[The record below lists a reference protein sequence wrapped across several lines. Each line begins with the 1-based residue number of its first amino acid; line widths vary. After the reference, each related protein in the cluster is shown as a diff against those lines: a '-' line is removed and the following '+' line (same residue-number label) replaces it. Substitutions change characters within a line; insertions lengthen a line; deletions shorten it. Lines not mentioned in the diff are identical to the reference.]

1 MKYTKIT
8 NKQFQ
13 DKLNNLS
20 ERLKESIEK
29 EVTGL
34 DCGLEVTKKRVEKGR
49 TNFRFF
55 AKTYFPHYISQ
66 HDSTLH
72 TFLYQRLDQLVKA
85 KKPGTK
91 LAIAAPRSEAKST
104 LVTQIFT
111 LWCLVTG
118 KRVFITIIMD
128 ALHQATTMLESIKA
142 ELEANPRLKQD
153 YPESF
158 GKGRTWNDGIAITNN
173 GARVQAFGSGT
184 RMRGLRHGAKRP
196 DLVICDDLE
205 NDENV
210 RSCKQRDKLDEWLR
224 SVVLKL
230 GPPDDTMDVIC
241 VGTILHHDS
250 LLSRLFNNPLWESK
264 RFCAI
269 INWPDNMPLWDR
281 WQDIL
286 KNDGENQADIFYK
299 QHKLAMEAGAII
311 SWPNVRSLE
320 TLMKIRCRD
329 GSDTFDA
336 ELQNQ
341 PQHHNAPFQNFSYW
355 TKESPDWLYFGAVDP
370 SMGKSGNRG
379 DPSAIIVAG
388 YDRENGVLNVVEAD
402 IRRRHP
408 DQIIA
413 DVIASQDRYDCRL
426 WVVETVQFQE
436 FFKDELIRRSARV
449 NIPITAKGIKPLRD
463 KELRI
468 SSLQPHIN
476 NDLIRF
482 HRSCNTLIEQLRHWG
497 EGESHDDGPDA
508 LEMVYKAAIEGSG
521 TIGEHK
527 SSGQRFSATNYDR
540 SQDTGFSDAGF
551 GVADSQTQW
560 SGY

>member
-1 MKYTKIT
+1 MKYAKIT
-8 NKQFQ
+8 NTQFKK
-13 DKLNNLS
+13 KLNNLS

-34 DCGLEVTKKRVEKGR
+34 DCNPEVIKKRVAKGR
-49 TNFRFF
+49 SNFRFF

-72 TFLYQRLDQLVKA
+72 TYLYQRLDELVKTEN
-85 KKPGTK
+85 KGTK

-118 KRVFITIIMD
+118 KRFFITIIMD

-142 ELEANPRLKQD
+142 ELEANPRLKHD

-158 GKGRTWNDGIAITNN
+158 GKGNTWNDGLAITKN
-173 GARVQAFGSGT
+173 GARIQAFGSGK

-210 RSCKQRDKLDEWLR
+210 RSRIQRDKLDEWLR

-230 GPPDDTMDVIC
+230 GPPDDSMDVLC

-269 INWPDNMPLWDR
+269 IRWPDNMQLWDR

-286 KNDGENQADIFYK
+286 TNDGESQADKFYL
-299 QHKLAMEAGAII
+299 QHKKAMDAGSII
-311 SWPNVRSLE
+311 SWPKVRSLE
-320 TLMKIRCRD
+320 RLMKIRSRD
-329 GSDTFDA
+329 GADTFDA

-355 TKESPDWLYFGAVDP
+355 KEENPEWLYFGAVDP

-379 DPSAIIVAG
+379 DPSAIVVAG
-388 YDRENGVLNVVEAD
+388 YDRQTGVLNVVEAD

-413 DVIASQDRYDCRL
+413 DVIACQERYDCRL
-426 WVVETVQFQE
+426 WVVESVQFQE
-436 FFKDELIRRSARV
+436 FFKDELVRRSARANV
-449 NIPITAKGIKPLRD
+449 PIPAKGIKPLRD

-468 SSLQPHIN
+468 SGLQPHIN
-476 NDLIRF
+476 NGLIRF
-482 HRSCNTLIEQLRHWG
+482 HPSCKTLIEQLRHWG

-508 LEMVYKAAIEGSG
+508 LEMVYKAAVEGSG
-521 TIGEHK
+521 KVGEHR
-527 SSGQRFSATNYDR
+527 SSGNRLSAKDYER
-540 SQDTGFSDAGF
+540 SKDNGFNDGGF
-551 GVADSQTQW
+551 AVIDSTMQW
-560 SGY
+560 RGY